1 MDRGTK
7 FRYILSAVFFLGLLV
22 AVGLSQNQPEQGK
35 NLCTGEPG
43 GNVIVL
49 IDWSDDI
56 NPTTFNAIKDRM
68 GKIILDDSKVKPNDK
83 VSVFVLTEDFSKIK
97 PVFDFCRPIT
107 GGNPLTTNPQ
117 VQQAFQLFFDKRLKE
132 GLGQKPAEVVSSPL
146 LEMLSTLGRT
156 SYFNENRRS
165 LFVFS
170 DLLQYSKDS
179 VSLYSACTGDSPAK
193 SNAEKALNMYRKN
206 AQTYPQLQ
214 LTKDVKVELHQ
225 IPRPKEKNIQQAC
238 ITAFWEDAF
247 GQSTPTIDP
256 LP

>member
-7 FRYILSAVFFLGLLV
+7 FRYILSASFLLALLV
-22 AVGLSQNQPEQGK
+22 AVGISQTQPKQGK
-35 NLCTGEPG
+35 NLCTGKPG
-43 GNVIVL
+43 GNAVVL

-68 GKIILDDSKVKPNDK
+68 EKIVLDDSKVKPNDR
-83 VSVFVLTEDFSKIK
+83 VSVFLLTDDFSKVK

-117 VQQAFQLFFDKRLKE
+117 VQQAFQLFFEKRLKE
-132 GLGQKPAEVVSSPL
+132 GLSQKPADISSSPL
-146 LEMLSTLGRT
+146 LEMISTIGRT

-170 DLLQYSKDS
+170 DLLQYNKAS
-179 VSLYSACTGDSPAK
+179 VNLYSSCAGAGSPKVKAEAAL
-193 SNAEKALNMYRKN
+193 SSYRTNAPS
-206 AQTYPQLQ
+206 YPQIQ
-214 LTKDVKVELHQ
+214 LSKDVKVELHQ
-225 IPRPKEKNIQQAC
+225 IPRPNEKNIQQAC
-238 ITAFWEDAF
+238 ITSFWADAF
-247 GQSTPTIDP
+247 GQATPMIDP